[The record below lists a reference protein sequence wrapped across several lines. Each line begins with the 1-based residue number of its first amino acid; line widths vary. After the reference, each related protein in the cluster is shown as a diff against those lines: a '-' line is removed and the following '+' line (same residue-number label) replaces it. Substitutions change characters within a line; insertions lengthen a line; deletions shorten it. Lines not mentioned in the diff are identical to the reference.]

1 MVPFGLSSRIY
12 QNPTAHFWQ
21 ELSPTI
27 LSRYKSETKQHGHA
41 LKKNRRRTAN
51 AIGIKRMPEAIT
63 GNHPTY
69 APKQA
74 MKQAIW
80 VMMPTNFW
88 SAGEKLGAGVCGSG
102 GTPSL

>member
-1 MVPFGLSSRIY
+1 MASHHEFIK
-12 QNPTAHFWQ
+12 AHPPMSGKHYP
-21 ELSPTI
+21 LTI
-27 LSRYKSETKQHGHA
+27 LSHYKSETKPPGHD

-74 MKQAIW
+74 MKQAIG

-88 SAGEKLGAGVCGSG
+88 SAGEKLGAGVCVSG